1 MRTVLFGKTF
11 IERIINVNVMGKQT
25 EKQQVIRGS
34 DESSSHRKNGDASL
48 CVSEKALCFYN
59 TSM

>member
-1 MRTVLFGKTF
+1 MRTVLLGKTF
-11 IERIINVNVMGKQT
+11 IERIINANVMGKQT
-25 EKQQVIRGS
+25 EKQQVIRGP
-34 DESSSHRKNGDASL
+34 DESSSHRKDGDASL